1 MDDAEE
7 NGHADAIR
15 GMGAITEGSSG
26 FRRRMA
32 GELTG
37 MHEVTSGSSGYRRRM
52 AGQRTGMHEVDSAS
66 SDTSG
71 GSNRSGSSAF
81 RRRKAEEAQELFD
94 EQNWRG
100 RMKEEGEA
108 LEAGIAANRDKTDK
122 KIGDLEDSLAW
133 AWERLT
139 ELLDDKD
146 TYVRWTPD
154 VDEDAFLCVFKED
167 TTTTVLVNGGDC
179 FVDGVIKS
187 PSGGA
192 NDWRSDT
199 EVTAD
204 SAGVIFMKYVIS
216 TDTWTGPTFEDARQT
231 PDDDIRYFYLC
242 EVEYDPADPPDAAK
256 IASIK
261 PLHRGDIH
269 YSSAGAIGD
278 WSFKVKNV
286 TGNSSAGTVDV
297 VGGRVSVFNTVTD
310 VAGVTDLDHD
320 GGLEYIALR
329 ATFTKSTQAY
339 AYAIVAI
346 ASTDGSAKN
355 PPDNVANDGSTA
367 VYYYPLAR
375 LDHTG
380 TVSVIAQYHQMG
392 DIYDQRLPDWDTDDA
407 VVQVDSS
414 IWKIN
419 DCLAYTS

>member
-1 MDDAEE
+1 
-7 NGHADAIR
+7 
-15 GMGAITEGSSG
+15 
-26 FRRRMA
+26 
-32 GELTG
+32 
-37 MHEVTSGSSGYRRRM
+37 
-52 AGQRTGMHEVDSAS
+52 
-66 SDTSG
+66 
-71 GSNRSGSSAF
+71 
-81 RRRKAEEAQELFD
+81 
-94 EQNWRG
+94 
-100 RMKEEGEA
+100 
-108 LEAGIAANRDKTDK
+108 
-122 KIGDLEDSLAW
+122 
-133 AWERLT
+133 
-139 ELLDDKD
+139 
-146 TYVRWTPD
+146 
-154 VDEDAFLCVFKED
+154 VFKAD
-167 TTTTVLVNGGDC
+167 TTTTVVVNSGDC
-179 FVDGVIKS
+179 YVDGVAAT
-187 PSGGA
+187 SG
-192 NDWRSDT
+192 DHLTDT
-199 EVTAD
+199 EV
-204 SAGVIFMKYVIS
+204 SAGSSGVIFMKYVIS
-216 TDTWTGPTFEDARQT
+216 TDTWTGPTFASARQT
-231 PDDDIRYFYLC
+231 HYDDIRYFYLC
-242 EVEYDPADPPDAAK
+242 ELADEGDDE
-256 IASIK
+256 ISIK

-407 VVQVDSS
+407 VLQVDGV
-414 IWKIN
+414 WKIN
-419 DCLAYTS
+419 NCLAYTS